1 MKCRYC
7 KYDSKKYFEIC
18 PKCKKKQN
26 DNIDKEKNSNQDD
39 TIVLLRKQIDDIQ
52 QLLIED
58 EKNNFSKE
66 KKVLNKVDDIIEEGL
81 EKEYLTDTKEY
92 DLNLEKTISIT
103 SIEDTKEY
111 FGLLDDINKQIDDIN
126 NSSSL
131 DTPEAK
137 EVKKIEREITD
148 SELIV
153 SKEIEEN
160 IIKEESK
167 KEEIIEKNDDLIAQ
181 RKTIFVMT
189 GISVLILILSV
200 LLILFFVFSD
210 NDKAKIDYVDKM
222 NVAMQTYYD
231 TSDIDDIIYILEE
244 SKNNEELLLDLQ
256 FKVRTICNSW
266 VLLYLNEEVENNEK
280 FEDATTKY
288 RELIE
293 GLYRYA
299 IVRTDDNLI
308 RALTEKDYEE
318 LMIQFNDIYNDSAIF
333 YDALELYKAKDYN
346 KAYYM
351 FNRVEESNSY
361 YEKSVTYLSIIVED
375 IIEMINKDIS
385 KLEKNIDT
393 LEDSEKLKV
402 YTSIEQIIISYN
414 NLYVS
419 VELNEKN
426 DYQELLSLYTSKVSE
441 YTDKVIK
448 ENVN

>member
-66 KKVLNKVDDIIEEGL
+66 KKVLNKVDDIIEEGS

>member
-66 KKVLNKVDDIIEEGL
+66 KKVLNKVDDIIEEGS
-81 EKEYLTDTKEY
+81 EKEDLTDTKEY